1 MASVTELPRL
11 PNFKSHRKTGSLIR
25 PIDCGNLSLMKVLL
39 AIIFLVIVSVG
50 CTSGPGLVTGYVRPA
65 IEDYRTVRVL
75 GRLPKNAE
83 TIASVKAS
91 SDSGFSRERNLDH
104 AINELKKKAARLG
117 ANALVVTRRNS
128 PIQMGT
134 AQTSGGGLV
143 VTNNEREVVS
153 AIAVWIE

>member
-1 MASVTELPRL
+1 M
-11 PNFKSHRKTGSLIR
+11 
-25 PIDCGNLSLMKVLL
+25 
-39 AIIFLVIVSVG
+39 
-50 CTSGPGLVTGYVRPA
+50 
-65 IEDYRTVRVL
+65 RVL

-117 ANALVVTRRNS
+117 ANALVVTRRSS

>member
-1 MASVTELPRL
+1 M
-11 PNFKSHRKTGSLIR
+11 
-25 PIDCGNLSLMKVLL
+25 
-39 AIIFLVIVSVG
+39 
-50 CTSGPGLVTGYVRPA
+50 
-65 IEDYRTVRVL
+65 RVL

-117 ANALVVTRRNS
+117 ANAVVITRRNS
-128 PIQMGT
+128 PSQIGT

-143 VTNNEREVVS
+143 ITNNEREALS
-153 AIAVWIE
+153 GIAVWID

>member
-1 MASVTELPRL
+1 
-11 PNFKSHRKTGSLIR
+11 
-25 PIDCGNLSLMKVLL
+25 
-39 AIIFLVIVSVG
+39 
-50 CTSGPGLVTGYVRPA
+50 
-65 IEDYRTVRVL
+65 VL

-117 ANALVVTRRNS
+117 ANALVITGRNS
-128 PIQMGT
+128 LIQMGT